1 MLNSRKPA
9 PGGHGPSNFDHAGR
23 PDRKEDTLSEAT
35 FQQGPYP
42 GGGPG
47 HKGEGAGRE
56 AGEAFRSKVAGRRRE
71 AFDGLGDEPITAD
84 ELAARIG
91 RPTYITR
98 PRLTELLA
106 MGLVVKAEGRGTSEF
121 GAPAT
126 LWRRAT
132 PEERA
137 LFNARKAVL
146 DEKSGVDA

>member
-1 MLNSRKPA
+1 MNR
-9 PGGHGPSNFDHAGR
+9 
-23 PDRKEDTLSEAT
+23 
-35 FQQGPYP
+35 
-42 GGGPG
+42 GGPG
-47 HKGEGAGRE
+47 EAAPECTVLARNGAKHSQKSPPAQGIIGKKYPEIPGHKDDGAGRD
-56 AGEAFRSKVAGRRRE
+56 AAEAFRPKVGRRRQE
-71 AFDGLGDEPITAD
+71 ALDGLGDEPITAD